1 MDRAKEE
8 TEWPEELL
16 PYSSCPAIY
25 GDQLTGFWAAFKVNV
40 PNRECL
46 EVTLPKI
53 WVQAKSLDDEL
64 LKARVAAD
72 LIQIAADLV
81 RQVIRMNTPAVRR

>member
-1 MDRAKEE
+1 MDRAQEE
-8 TEWPEELL
+8 IEWPNELL
-16 PYSSCPAIY
+16 QYSSYPEIH
-25 GDQLTGFWAAFKVNV
+25 GDQLTGFWAAFKVHI
-40 PNRECL
+40 PNRECF

-64 LKARVAAD
+64 LKARVTAD

>member
-1 MDRAKEE
+1 M
-8 TEWPEELL
+8 
-16 PYSSCPAIY
+16 
-25 GDQLTGFWAAFKVNV
+25 NV

-53 WVQAKSLDDEL
+53 WVQAKSLNDEL

>member
-1 MDRAKEE
+1 MAKE
-8 TEWPEELL
+8 LL
-16 PYSSCPAIY
+16 QYSSRPAIY
-25 GDQLTGFWAAFKVNV
+25 GDQLTGFWAAFKVNI

-53 WVQAKSLDDEL
+53 WVQAKSLDDAL
-64 LKARVAAD
+64 LRACITVD
-72 LIQIAADLV
+72 LLQIAADLI